1 MTGIYTALVS
11 KVLFPL
17 HERLKKHDTVAIKS
31 QLEQSQW
38 LTKDKILSA
47 QNQRLREFLIKA
59 ERDVPYYKALFF

>member
-11 KVLFPL
+11 QVLFPL

-47 QNQRLREFLIKA
+47 QNQR
-59 ERDVPYYKALFF
+59 